1 MGLNVD
7 EHDDLITFQSSL
19 DDAVF
24 NTLLRLRK
32 LLRQSHD
39 NPTPS
44 HDRKGVK
51 LPKIDVPKF
60 DGNLLKWRTFWE
72 QFKVSIHERDNLSE
86 AEKLVY
92 LRHSLSEGSARHVI
106 EGLSQTGECYQDAI
120 ECLCSRYNR
129 PRIIHQT
136 HVRMIMDAKPLTD
149 GSGKELRQLHDTVQQ
164 HLRALKAMDYEP
176 SGTFV
181 TSILE
186 LKLDADTMFEWQRY
200 SQKELDVPHYQEL
213 LEFLDLRAQASETS
227 IAEPRRSN
235 RSNPPKGGAGVKKP
249 VTSYTVSVVNPSP
262 NNCIVCHHDKH
273 PLYLCTAFKALSHAD
288 KLSVFKSNN
297 FCLNCLKSGHFVR
310 DCSSIHRCRIC
321 QKPHHSLLHSESKP
335 NSSSSTSPNPV
346 QVHTAS
352 GLVKEL
358 LFMTC
363 RLRVESPK
371 GFSIEARGILDSAS
385 SASFVS
391 ERLTQTLRLK
401 RSNCNAKISGIAGIS
416 HPSSTQS
423 IASFIIA
430 PIHSPNKKM
439 NLSAIV
445 VPHVTCDLPVV
456 PIPLDPSWSHISNLR
471 LADPANLAKLI
482 FYLEWMCSLVCYAR
496 AGGVVPVTLL
506 PRLKQNLVGC
516 LLEAPSLLRS

>member
-1 MGLNVD
+1 M
-7 EHDDLITFQSSL
+7 
-19 DDAVF
+19 
-24 NTLLRLRK
+24 
-32 LLRQSHD
+32 
-39 NPTPS
+39 
-44 HDRKGVK
+44 K
-51 LPKIDVPKF
+51 LPKIDIPKF

-92 LRHSLSEGSARHVI
+92 LRHSLSEGSAKHVI
-106 EGLSQTGECYQDAI
+106 EGLSRTGECYQDAI

-136 HVRMIMDAKPLTD
+136 HVRMIMNAKPLTD

-176 SGTFV
+176 SGPFV

-213 LEFLDLRAQASETS
+213 LKFLDLRAQASETS

-273 PLYLCTAFKALSHAD
+273 PLYLCAAFKALSHAD
-288 KLSVFKSNN
+288 KLSVLKSNN

-321 QKPHHSLLHSESKP
+321 
-335 NSSSSTSPNPV
+335 
-346 QVHTAS
+346 
-352 GLVKEL
+352 
-358 LFMTC
+358 
-363 RLRVESPK
+363 
-371 GFSIEARGILDSAS
+371 
-385 SASFVS
+385 
-391 ERLTQTLRLK
+391 
-401 RSNCNAKISGIAGIS
+401 
-416 HPSSTQS
+416 
-423 IASFIIA
+423 
-430 PIHSPNKKM
+430 
-439 NLSAIV
+439 
-445 VPHVTCDLPVV
+445 
-456 PIPLDPSWSHISNLR
+456 
-471 LADPANLAKLI
+471 
-482 FYLEWMCSLVCYAR
+482 
-496 AGGVVPVTLL
+496 
-506 PRLKQNLVGC
+506 
-516 LLEAPSLLRS
+516 